1 MGPISGFVLFYF
13 IYKTIGLG
21 RLLAGI
27 AYLLTV
33 WMIFNSP
40 NEDYSSQSEVV
51 NGTGADK
58 N

>member
-1 MGPISGFVLFYF
+1 MFPISGFVLCYF
-13 IYKTIGLG
+13 IYKAIGLG

-27 AYLLTV
+27 VYVLLV

-51 NGTGADK
+51 SGTSADK